1 MESKGYP
8 KKRAG
13 REEVNEAET
22 SDSSK
27 LKLIK
32 FDEAINHKKENSINE
47 SMAQMTSKN
56 FSIDYS
62 VRGTAKCKRCKN
74 KMDKNV
80 LRFGKRVI
88 FKSRYMQQYFHVDCA
103 FEIFKKARVP
113 TTVFGS
119 LNEI

>member
-32 FDEAINHKKENSINE
+32 FDEAINLKKENSINE
-47 SMAQMTSKN
+47 NMAQMT
-56 FSIDYS
+56 
-62 VRGTAKCKRCKN
+62 
-74 KMDKNV
+74 
-80 LRFGKRVI
+80 
-88 FKSRYMQQYFHVDCA
+88 
-103 FEIFKKARVP
+103 
-113 TTVFGS
+113 
-119 LNEI
+119 